1 MFEAT
6 GKIDKHTLKEL
17 KRYMIEAKRKVII
30 LVSIVVFTFLSVISA
45 LMQEYTEMFAFVI
58 IAIILFAQYHVT
70 LNRSV
75 KIILERMNESTGR
88 TEAIY
93 RLSFQEDEVTVLNT
107 STEAKGK
114 MGYDVFVK
122 FIETKSVYALC
133 TRSWQFIVVSK
144 DCLNERQRGEFIDFL
159 KSKCTGVKWRS

>member
-17 KRYMIEAKRKVII
+17 KRYMIEPKRKVII

-122 FIETKSVYALC
+122 FIETKSVYAYGCNSCMRDLLSRYC
-133 TRSWQFIVVSK
+133 
-144 DCLNERQRGEFIDFL
+144 
-159 KSKCTGVKWRS
+159 